1 MMFEDEMPKVRTM
14 TLYQVIK
21 NLEKLENVDVD
32 DFFDSVETAFNGY
45 GYEGEDELVGQE
57 KWPDLKQD
65 GEYELPVRPDHKD
78 AYELTLYVTCKG
90 CKVTVT
96 NVL

>member
-1 MMFEDEMPKVRTM
+1 MFEEGMPPITRT

-21 NLEKLENVDVD
+21 NLEKLEDIDVN
-32 DFFDSVETAFNGY
+32 DFFDSVEKAFNGY
-45 GYEGEDELVGQE
+45 SYEGEDELVGQE

-65 GEYELPVRPDHKD
+65 GEYELPVRPGHEE
-78 AYELTLYVTCKG
+78 AYELTLYVTCRD
-90 CKVTVT
+90 CKVTIT

>member
-1 MMFEDEMPKVRTM
+1 MFEEGMPKVAQM

-21 NLEKLENVDVD
+21 NLEKLEEIPAE
-32 DFFDSVETAFNGY
+32 DFFEAVEKAFNGY
-45 GYEGEDELVGQE
+45 NYEGEDELVGQDS
-57 KWPDLKQD
+57 WPDLTQ
-65 GEYELPVRPDHKD
+65 ESSYELPIRPDHED